1 MLFENTLWNF
11 IIINRLILW
20 FGRKHQLH
28 TQESLIF
35 LMVVPYEVV
44 VHCGYVTVIE
54 DLFALFV
61 PVFVSEQLDLCFA
74 QMVFADP
81 NRT

>member
-1 MLFENTLWNF
+1 
-11 IIINRLILW
+11 
-20 FGRKHQLH
+20 
-28 TQESLIF
+28 
-35 LMVVPYEVV
+35 MVVPYEVV
-44 VHCGYVTVIE
+44 VHCGYVTVIK